1 MARKS
6 QDALSVAPVTEL
18 DRRLTPPAELS
29 AYEAQIWSAIV
40 ATKPADW
47 FQADCAPI
55 LLAYCK
61 HISTA
66 AILDS
71 QIESFNPEAAT
82 PEDWTSY
89 LRLIDARRKESGALT
104 TAATKLRLTPQAR
117 YDTQKAAGANR
128 RNAGAPKKL
137 WEQ

>member
-6 QDALSVAPVTEL
+6 ESALEVAPVVDL
-18 DRRLTPPAELS
+18 DRRLPAPAELS

-40 ATKPADW
+40 ATKPGDW

-66 AILDS
+66 ATLD
-71 QIESFNPEAAT
+71 QKIGEFNPDAADKA
-82 PEDWTSY
+82 DWATY
-89 LRLIDARRKESGALT
+89 LGLMDARRKETGKVESC
-104 TAATKLRLTPQAR
+104 ATKLRLTPQAR
-117 YDTQKAAGANR
+117 YDTQKAAVADRKASG
-128 RNAGAPKKL
+128 PKKL

>member
-1 MARKS
+1 MSRKS
-6 QDALSVAPVTEL
+6 QDALSVAPVTDL

-29 AYEAQIWSAIV
+29 AYETQIWSAIV

-61 HISTA
+61 HIA
-66 AILDS
+66 V
-71 QIESFNPEAAT
+71 AAT
-82 PEDWTSY
+82 LDQQISSFKPDAAAKEDWKEY
-89 LRLIDARRKESGALT
+89 LMLLDARRKETGKVESC
-104 TAATKLRLTPQAR
+104 ATKLRLTPQAR
-117 YDTQKAAGANR
+117 YDTQKAAVADRKVGA
-128 RNAGAPKKL
+128 KKL